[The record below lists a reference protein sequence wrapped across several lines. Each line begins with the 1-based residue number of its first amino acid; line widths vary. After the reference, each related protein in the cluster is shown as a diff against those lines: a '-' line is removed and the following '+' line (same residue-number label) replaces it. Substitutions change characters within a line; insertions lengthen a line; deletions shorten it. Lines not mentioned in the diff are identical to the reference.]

1 MGVKCVV
8 EGHGCSKIVAS
19 LHETVTLEVCNGDT
33 LVLESSSSVSMGITF
48 IISLALLLAL
58 FVRFSV
64 QYSSTVNLLDSNL
77 LSCQDES
84 EGKFANQGVGKA
96 VLVGSIS
103 GYVQRLGFEGESPRK
118 RVEICYKQVT
128 LGGFDLPSVR
138 GLLLLWVTINQELKS
153 NGLHTFGLGF
163 KTQ

>member
-8 EGHGCSKIVAS
+8 ERHGCSKIVAS

-33 LVLESSSSVSMGITF
+33 LVIESSSYVSIGVTF

-77 LSCQDES
+77 LSC
-84 EGKFANQGVGKA
+84 
-96 VLVGSIS
+96 
-103 GYVQRLGFEGESPRK
+103 
-118 RVEICYKQVT
+118 
-128 LGGFDLPSVR
+128 
-138 GLLLLWVTINQELKS
+138 
-153 NGLHTFGLGF
+153 
-163 KTQ
+163 